1 VKAAVLVTQRLPG
14 SALSRLETACDVDV
28 HAERERLSSDAL
40 RQRLSGK
47 RGMVCLVTDT
57 IDRGVID
64 AAVDLEVI
72 ANVAVGFD
80 NIDVAHAQS
89 RGIVVTH
96 TPDVLTEAVAEFTW
110 GLILSLT
117 RRIAEGDRLTR
128 SGRWTGWALDFMLGM
143 ELRGKRL
150 GIIGPGRIGRA
161 VAARAGVFGMNV
173 VATGHSARAAK
184 QTTTDSVPDDI
195 RQMTLDELLV
205 TSDVV
210 SLHVPMSD
218 GTRHLINRQTLTRMK
233 RTAFLVNASR
243 GSVVDEAAL
252 VWALDER
259 LIAGAALDVFEREP
273 AVHEGLLAFDTVVLA
288 PHLGSATRETRTA
301 MAELAVANVVA
312 VVSGEEPLTPV
323 TL

>member
-1 VKAAVLVTQRLPG
+1 
-14 SALSRLETACDVDV
+14 
-28 HAERERLSSDAL
+28 
-40 RQRLSGK
+40 
-47 RGMVCLVTDT
+47 
-57 IDRGVID
+57 
-64 AAVDLEVI
+64 
-72 ANVAVGFD
+72 
-80 NIDVAHAQS
+80 
-89 RGIVVTH
+89 
-96 TPDVLTEAVAEFTW
+96 
-110 GLILSLT
+110 
-117 RRIAEGDRLTR
+117 
-128 SGRWTGWALDFMLGM
+128 
-143 ELRGKRL
+143 
-150 GIIGPGRIGRA
+150 
-161 VAARAGVFGMNV
+161 
-173 VATGHSARAAK
+173 
-184 QTTTDSVPDDI
+184 
-195 RQMTLDELLV
+195 MTLDELLV